1 MQESDIKALRSL
13 WVGNALNS
21 TPDHKRGVKLW
32 LMDGDS
38 YVNNAPPSISLHTTN
53 PEAYKDALSFD
64 AFRFA
69 SNAAQTLKELEQS
82 SAYSKVTSWRIIKT
96 YYAAF
101 FAAHATMRIFGRS
114 FSSLSD
120 AHVQYLANRCLSE
133 AGYRPNFPSGYYLI
147 SIDNKDLS
155 FKKYR
160 SSHECFWVCYS
171 DLCKFISSESLK
183 ISHPKDKREDIQ
195 NYFNN
200 ISIALTNNN
209 PNKKPSWLS
218 SVRNDVN
225 YSSEYGV
232 WYPFNTKT
240 PDHHDLFGNF
250 RSWRSGNLSISS
262 PHLVKND
269 IERFYHT
276 AFSVIDTGMAFAN
289 DYKSLLQID
298 TDTSAV
304 YKRLIDHAA

>member
-1 MQESDIKALRSL
+1 MHDSDIKALRSL

-21 TPDHKRGVKLW
+21 TPMHTRGVKLW

-38 YVNNAPPSISLHTTN
+38 YVNNTPPLMSLHTTN
-53 PEAYKDALSFD
+53 PELYKDALSFD

-82 SAYSKVTSWRIIKT
+82 SAYSKVTSWRVIKT

-120 AHVQYLANRCLSE
+120 AHAQHLANRCLTE
-133 AGYRPNFPSGYYLI
+133 AGYTPNLPSGYYLI
-147 SIDNKDLS
+147 SINNKDIS
-155 FKKYR
+155 FKKYK
-160 SSHECFWVCYS
+160 SSHECFWTCYS
-171 DLCKFISSESLK
+171 DLCKFISLESLK
-183 ISHPKDKREDIQ
+183 LSHPKSKREDIQ
-195 NYFNN
+195 NYFDN
-200 ISIALTNNN
+200 ISSALTNNGRKPK
-209 PNKKPSWLS
+209 PNWLS
-218 SVRNDVN
+218 NVRNDVN

-240 PDHHDLFGNF
+240 PDHNNLFGTF
-250 RSWRSGNLSISS
+250 RNWRSGNLSINS

-276 AFSVIDTGMAFAN
+276 AFSVIDIGMAFAN
-289 DYKSLLQID
+289 DYKTLLKVD
-298 TDTSAV
+298 TNTSSI
-304 YKRLIDHAA
+304 YKRLVENAA